1 MLTRDQIM
9 EAEDRPSETVRVPE
23 WGGEVRIQAMSAA
36 DRTEYEGLIYQF
48 SDGGKVELDRRRFVA
63 ALVAFSVVDED
74 GKRLFGPDDVDAL
87 AAKSGKALARIY
99 SVAARL
105 SGIGRDQE
113 EAAEKN

>member
-1 MLTRDQIM
+1 MLTRDQIIQ
-9 EAEDRPSETVRVPE
+9 AEDRPSETVRVPE
-23 WGGEVRIQAMSAA
+23 WGGEVRVQAMSAA
-36 DRTEYEGLIYQF
+36 DRTEYESLIYQF
-48 SDGGKVELDRRRFVA
+48 KDDGRVDLDRRKFVA

-87 AAKSGKALARIY
+87 ASKSGKALARIY

-105 SGIGRDQE
+105 SGIGRAEE